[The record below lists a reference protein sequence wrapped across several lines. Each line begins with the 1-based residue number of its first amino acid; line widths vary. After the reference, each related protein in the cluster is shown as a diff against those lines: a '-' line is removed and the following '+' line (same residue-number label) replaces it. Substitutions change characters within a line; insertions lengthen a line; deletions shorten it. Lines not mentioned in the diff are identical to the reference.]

1 MTRTFLVAIDLPDDA
16 DVNAE
21 ADQISF
27 LLSDDYTVSSVKPW
41 ASPALQPQISE
52 DLPTIL

>member
-21 ADQISF
+21 ADEISF
-27 LLSDDYTVSSVKPW
+27 ILSDEYTVSSVKPW
-41 ASPALQPQISE
+41 ASPATQQPTFE
-52 DLPTIL
+52 KLPTIL

>member
-1 MTRTFLVAIDLPDDA
+1 MTRTFLVAIELPDDA
-16 DVNAE
+16 DINAE

-41 ASPALQPQISE
+41 ASPTLQPTTFE

>member
-27 LLSDDYTVSSVKPW
+27 LLSDDYNVSSVKPW
-41 ASPALQPQISE
+41 ASPALPQPISE

>member
-1 MTRTFLVAIDLPDDA
+1 MTRTFLVALELPDDA
-16 DVNAE
+16 DINAE

-41 ASPALQPQISE
+41 ASPTLQPTTFE

>member
-41 ASPALQPQISE
+41 ASPTLQPTTFE

>member
-1 MTRTFLVAIDLPDDA
+1 MTRTFLVAIELPDDA
-16 DVNAE
+16 DINAE

-41 ASPALQPQISE
+41 ASPALQPPTFE

>member
-27 LLSDDYTVSSVKPW
+27 LLSDDYNVASVKPW
-41 ASPALQPQISE
+41 ASPALPQQTFE
-52 DLPTIL
+52 ELPTIL